1 MVNMA
6 KNINIEL
13 PEKLHKELKVRAIE
27 KDKTLKEIVID
38 ILSK

>member
-1 MVNMA
+1 MNVS

-13 PEKLHKELKVRAIE
+13 PEKLHKDLKLKAVE
-27 KDKTLKEIVID
+27 NGTTMKDLIID